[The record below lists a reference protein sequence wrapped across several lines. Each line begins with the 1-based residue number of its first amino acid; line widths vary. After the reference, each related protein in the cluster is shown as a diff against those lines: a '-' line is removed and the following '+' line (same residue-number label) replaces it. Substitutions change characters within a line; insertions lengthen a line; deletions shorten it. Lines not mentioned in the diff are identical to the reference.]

1 MVTEMRSC
9 RFDAGTHSRTTDSPG
24 TSSSSSSPEYSAHAP
39 LQSVPYHRQHETR
52 SPPLPYDSRTLSSQ
66 HPESSWGN
74 PDFQDEDTLGD
85 RQGSDDLTD
94 SDTPSYSGGNDEDE
108 HVEHVLAPGLEGH
121 RRCLAWACKACKRK
135 SVTVD
140 RRKAATLR
148 ERRRLRKVNEAFET
162 LKKRTCSNPSQR
174 LAKVEILRN
183 AIEYIESL
191 EELLHGAKGRTM
203 GDVRGDGRPGDYA
216 TAYSVPPYLSERM
229 QHLADSSTFS
239 NVGGLESEPSTV
251 SSLDCLSLIV
261 ESISCKP
268 KQGMTVPKKED

>member
-216 TAYSVPPYLSERM
+216 LQARKDWALFHHPRYAITVKPPAPSPKCAKKYFQREKKDETPSNLTAPERY
-229 QHLADSSTFS
+229 TRRR
-239 NVGGLESEPSTV
+239 
-251 SSLDCLSLIV
+251 
-261 ESISCKP
+261 IS
-268 KQGMTVPKKED
+268 